1 MPDGYTVSI
10 EIGEFTLRPY
20 HREILTKDDALSIA
34 RKLDEHG
41 IEYKIEKGLLT
52 SGGYFKENT
61 NGQLTLEQL
70 EKEPQN

>member
-1 MPDGYTVSI
+1 VVEAGRI
-10 EIGEFTLRPY
+10 
-20 HREILTKDDALSIA
+20 ILDKCYSGDF
-34 RKLDEHG
+34 G